1 MERTLL
7 LGGGTLLLRS
17 IAFARKA
24 FGGEIILGVADPE
37 RESLYRKGV
46 FPGTRDSLLLKETRK
61 RNVSF
66 SSDWRKDIL
75 SSDRIVLSE
84 RIFLKDP
91 FLEEFP
97 SLVAGREVEIIV
109 RGLSRPGTV
118 RFFKDLLGNGP
129 RVLYVPSFSR
139 LGFEVVE
146 EKDPSL
152 LLIGTSE
159 GKDERAESLAHPY
172 ARRGTNVLIY
182 SYEDAEG
189 YRLAYEDSFLKKSEH
204 ALFLHEKGKEL
215 GFDGDLAISTLP
227 FAPSMNRTGLSLAP
241 FPRGEEGNFASLVLH
256 GEEKTEEIL
265 KKRMDIAFHDALEEA
280 RRRNL
285 SSLALIHLGGKDM
298 PCLRKSA
305 LSLAKR
311 IEEAG
316 LEVRAWD
323 EEESL
328 CRSFKKECPSSRVF
342 LKKEEAL
349 EGAIPLALTE

>member
-17 IAFARKA
+17 IAFARKT
-24 FGGEIILGVADPE
+24 FGGEILLGVTDPE

-46 FPGTRDSLLLKETRK
+46 FPGTRDPLLLKESRK

-66 SSDWRKDIL
+66 SSDWRKDVL
-75 SSDRIVLSE
+75 SADRIVLSE

-91 FLEEFP
+91 LLEELP

-118 RFFKDLLGNGP
+118 RFFKGLMGNGP
-129 RVLYVPSFSR
+129 KVLYVPSFSR

-241 FPRGEEGNFASLVLH
+241 FPRGEEGHFASLVLH

-265 KKRMDIAFHDALEEA
+265 EKRMDIAFHDALEEA

-285 SSLALIHLGGKDM
+285 SSLALLHLGGKDM

-311 IEEAG
+311 IDEAG

-328 CRSFKKECPSSRVF
+328 CRSFKKEWPSSRVF

-349 EGAIPLALTE
+349 EGAVPLALTE

>member
-24 FGGEIILGVADPE
+24 FGGEVLLGVTDQE

-46 FPGTRDSLLLKETRK
+46 FPGTRDPLLFKESRK
-61 RNVSF
+61 RNVAF
-66 SSDWRKDIL
+66 SSDWRKDIA
-75 SSDRIVLSE
+75 SVDRILLCE
-84 RIFLKDP
+84 RIFQNDPLLQELP
-91 FLEEFP
+91 FL
-97 SLVAGREVEIIV
+97 LAGRKIEVVV

-118 RFFKDLLGNGP
+118 RFFKDLLGEGP

-152 LLIGTSE
+152 LLIGTAE
-159 GKDERAESLAHPY
+159 GKDERAEALAHPY

-189 YRLAYEDSFLKKSEH
+189 YRLAYEDAFLRKSEQ
-204 ALFLHEKGKEL
+204 ALFLHEKGKDL
-215 GFDGDLAISTLP
+215 GFDGDLALSTLP

-241 FPRGEEGNFASLVLH
+241 FPRGEEGHFASLVLH

-265 KKRMDIAFHDALEEA
+265 RKREDIAFKDALDEA
-280 RRRNL
+280 RKRSL
-285 SSLALIHLGGKDM
+285 SSLAILHLGGKDM
-298 PCLRKSA
+298 PSVRKSA
-305 LSLAKR
+305 LLLAKR
-311 IEEAG
+311 AEEEG
-316 LEVRAWD
+316 LSVRAWD
-323 EEESL
+323 EEEAL
-328 CRSFKKECPSSRVF
+328 CRSFKKERPSSRVF
-342 LKKEEAL
+342 LRKEEAL
-349 EGAIPLALTE
+349 EGAVPLALTE